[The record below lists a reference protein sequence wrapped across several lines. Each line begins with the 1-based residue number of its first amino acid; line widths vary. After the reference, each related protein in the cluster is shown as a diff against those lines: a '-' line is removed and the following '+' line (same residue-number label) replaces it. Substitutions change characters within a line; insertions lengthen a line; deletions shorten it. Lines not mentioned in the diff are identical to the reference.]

1 MNVMVLI
8 LFGYVFVL
16 FLIIVLLIIILVIVC
31 EVFIFQVL
39 ENGVW
44 NELCISG
51 FMDNLDEFVYDFVKV
66 KVVEVVVELLEKRI
80 NVNGLVFLLLDSC
93 FVV

>member
-1 MNVMVLI
+1 
-8 LFGYVFVL
+8 
-16 FLIIVLLIIILVIVC
+16 
-31 EVFIFQVL
+31 
-39 ENGVW
+39 
-44 NELCISG
+44 
-51 FMDNLDEFVYDFVKV
+51 MDNLDEFVYDFVKV